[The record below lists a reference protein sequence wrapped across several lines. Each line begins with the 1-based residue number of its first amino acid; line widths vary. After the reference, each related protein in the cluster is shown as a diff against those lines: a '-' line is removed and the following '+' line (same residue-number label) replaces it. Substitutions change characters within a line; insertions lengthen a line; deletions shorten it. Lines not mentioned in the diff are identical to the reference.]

1 MAHHGCVCVWKI
13 DVYLKV
19 LKYHDTYFQG
29 EDLQESII
37 PFLHPKEFP
46 NFKMGFDSRVV
57 VPTRPPSTLWD
68 YYKQR
73 AHGWYTAE
81 YKFVPRLTRLLL
93 KCDRRTMFWKP
104 IIILHLYTVIKDVL
118 GPLLLLCFS
127 WLAMQECV
135 FPEMTNIIGNV
146 DLTCDMVLFK
156 LSNFGWMQVAS
167 FILSWFVVGFFNTFM
182 LESDEKVSMLC
193 MILFPLF
200 QMFDSMI
207 LRPIALFR
215 QIFIL
220 FPKNPPGEKIGDR
233 ADNGTLPTVENT
245 VFGSADGI
253 GPHDDEEE
261 DADALEDNRDI
272 AIDIEVV
279 AENEGEATSMSV
291 ILLYVTQSV
300 MEYVGAMVA
309 LFIWIT

>member
-1 MAHHGCVCVWKI
+1 
-13 DVYLKV
+13 
-19 LKYHDTYFQG
+19 
-29 EDLQESII
+29 
-37 PFLHPKEFP
+37 
-46 NFKMGFDSRVV
+46 
-57 VPTRPPSTLWD
+57 
-68 YYKQR
+68 
-73 AHGWYTAE
+73 
-81 YKFVPRLTRLLL
+81 
-93 KCDRRTMFWKP
+93 MFWKP
-104 IIILHLYTVIKDVL
+104 IIVLHLYTVIKDVL

-135 FPEMTNIIGNV
+135 FPEMTNIIGDV
-146 DLTCDMVLFK
+146 DLTCDMALFK

-182 LESDEKVSMLC
+182 LESDEKVSILC
-193 MILFPLF
+193 MFLFPLF

-261 DADALEDNRDI
+261 EEEDVGDADAFPGLEANP
-272 AIDIEVV
+272 EVV
-279 AENEGEATSMSV
+279 AE
-291 ILLYVTQSV
+291 
-300 MEYVGAMVA
+300 
-309 LFIWIT
+309 